1 MARITYGITANKD
14 GTITIRV
21 GRQVE
26 HISIEGKTP
35 EELWQ
40 AIKWAAIS
48 KGMPSDSPMLIEIRN
63 KLRSLER

>member
-1 MARITYGITANKD
+1 MARLTYGITANKD
-14 GTITIRV
+14 GTVTIRV

-26 HISIEGKTP
+26 HISAVDKTP

-48 KGMPSDSPMLIEIRN
+48 KGIPSDSSMLIEIRN